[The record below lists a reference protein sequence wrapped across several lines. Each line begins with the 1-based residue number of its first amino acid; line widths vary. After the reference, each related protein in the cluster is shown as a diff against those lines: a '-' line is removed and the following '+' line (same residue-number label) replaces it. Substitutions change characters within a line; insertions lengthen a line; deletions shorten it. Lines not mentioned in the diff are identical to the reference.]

1 MTQVPYPASAG
12 APDVRGLAEG
22 AHMPRPCKN
31 DAPACR
37 GAGTSTREGKMR
49 LARSRPAQEDH
60 PDGAGTGQ
68 VSHAGGAL
76 LVTCRPGRAHWGA
89 VRGDGP
95 DARAPLGARLGGRPA
110 RPGGDARRRA
120 ATAWRTSAR
129 RATAPTCSEASP
141 RGDRLPGERRDR
153 RAVPWAPARGGG
165 RRARSGVRP
174 QRRGK
179 RPGCTPGNSAPM
191 AGQLCG
197 ARMVSGARCPTR
209 QEARALR

>member
-76 LVTCRPGRAHWGA
+76 LVTCRPGLTRNKLRRLELKAGA
-89 VRGDGP
+89 PKEKVEPGIWSTISPCAEQNRNS
-95 DARAPLGARLGGRPA
+95 PA
-110 RPGGDARRRA
+110 
-120 ATAWRTSAR
+120 
-129 RATAPTCSEASP
+129 
-141 RGDRLPGERRDR
+141 
-153 RAVPWAPARGGG
+153 
-165 RRARSGVRP
+165 
-174 QRRGK
+174 
-179 RPGCTPGNSAPM
+179 
-191 AGQLCG
+191 
-197 ARMVSGARCPTR
+197 
-209 QEARALR
+209 